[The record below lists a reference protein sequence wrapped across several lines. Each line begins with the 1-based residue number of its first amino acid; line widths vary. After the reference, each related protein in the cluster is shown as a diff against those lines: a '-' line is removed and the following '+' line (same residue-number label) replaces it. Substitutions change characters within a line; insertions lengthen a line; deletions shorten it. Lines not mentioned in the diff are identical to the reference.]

1 VPEPDGPGRHAL
13 IGIGG
18 GAALHAFEL
27 ARAALQSAQP
37 MLERGRVDHFALHV
51 ADRETFERLRAHL
64 VARGVSDGTVTEFG
78 IVRVLTLTDPDGH
91 AVELAHW
98 DGGADPA
105 DLDFSRAT
113 DAELIA
119 RRPSRQRIP

>member
-1 VPEPDGPGRHAL
+1 MPEPDGPGRHAL

-98 DGGADPA
+98 DGGVDPA